1 MGWFFL
7 LVFYSLLDTLSLLIN
22 FFFFFVDFGHKW
34 MHLLLL
40 RSKQS
45 GKSTQD
51 WLIYDLARVMFK
63 KTKWKLTCSSKNN
76 SIKTR
81 LEIKQIKNNII
92 VTFKKITTI

>member
-1 MGWFFL
+1 
-7 LVFYSLLDTLSLLIN
+7 
-22 FFFFFVDFGHKW
+22 

-63 KTKWKLTCSSKNN
+63 KIMWKLTWSYKNN
-76 SIKTR
+76 SVKTR

-92 VTFKKITTI
+92 VIFKKIKTV